1 MANST
6 RIEIPAELER
16 KMEHA
21 IARYPS
27 ERCRSAA
34 MPLLHL
40 WQEHFGFISDEAV
53 LWIAEK
59 LGLQPINI
67 LELVT
72 FYPIFRQQPAGK
84 THIRICRTLSCAMA
98 GGLELMENLRVK
110 LGIEGPSDGEEMHNP
125 IAISADGN
133 YSVEFVECLASC
145 HTAPVCMI
153 GEELHEKVNPE
164 SATDVIGNRP
174 AYAEA
179 TAGKRSA
186 IGNPELAWPPHP
198 MEHRLVYKNIGR
210 PGWTSDIDCYLRDG
224 GYEQLK
230 QALTLSRV
238 DIINKVKNSGLRG
251 RGGAGFSCGL
261 KWSFIKPDEKRPVYL
276 ICNADESEPGTFK
289 DRYIIHYDPHQLLE
303 GMLISCYALNVH
315 TAYIYTRGEFPDGA
329 KILERAIEEARGH
342 DFLGKNILG
351 SGFDVEFYIHR
362 GAGAYICGEETGL
375 IESLEGK
382 RGYPRIKPP
391 YFPAV
396 LGLYMCP
403 TIVNNVE
410 TLCNIKHIIA
420 IGGAE
425 YARLGRPNNTGTRV
439 LCVSGDV
446 RHPGYF
452 EVEVGT
458 VTMGQLIY
466 EMAGGLRPGRKLKA
480 VIPGGSSAKV
490 LRADERF
497 KLKERQ
503 PDGSTTEREISID
516 DIPMDFDSLAATGS
530 MAGSGGVIVLDDSR
544 DMVWVLNNINK
555 FYAHESCGQC
565 TPCREGSLWMQ
576 KITDRMLRGGGVVE
590 DPKTLKTI
598 GDNIAGRT
606 ICAFGEACAWPTQS
620 FVEKFS
626 EEFAARAQKPVPPPL
641 PPEYAP
647 EELIDEESIPTVPM
661 AHDPG
666 WEKAGAK
673 GTI

>member
-1 MANST
+1 MD
-6 RIEIPAELER
+6 E
-16 KMEHA
+16 A

-27 ERCRSAA
+27 DHRRSAA

-40 WQEHFGFISDEAV
+40 WQEHFGFISDDAV

-72 FYPIFRQQPAGK
+72 FYPMFRRQPAGK
-84 THIRICRTLSCAMA
+84 THIRVCRTLSCAMA
-98 GGLELMENLRVK
+98 GSFELMENLSAT
-110 LGIEGPSDGEEMHNP
+110 LGIERPPDGEGTHNP
-125 IAISADGN
+125 ITITGDGK

-153 GEELHEKVNPE
+153 GEQLYENVDANSAATLVRNPQ
-164 SATDVIGNRP
+164 SAVRNLQ
-174 AYAEA
+174 
-179 TAGKRSA
+179 SA
-186 IGNPELAWPPHP
+186 PPHP
-198 MEHRLVYKNIGR
+198 LEHRLIYKNIGR
-210 PGWTSDIDCYLRDG
+210 QDWTTDIDCYLRDG

-230 QALTLSRV
+230 QALSLPRA

-261 KWSFIKPDEKRPVYL
+261 KWSFIKLDEKRPVYL

-289 DRYIIHYDPHQLLE
+289 DRYIIHEDPHQLLE
-303 GMLISCYALNVH
+303 GILISCYALNAR
-315 TAYIYTRGEFPDGA
+315 TAYIYVRGEFPEGA
-329 KILERAIEEARGH
+329 KILERAIEESRAH
-342 DFLGKNILG
+342 NFLGKNILG
-351 SGFDVEFYIHR
+351 SGFDVEVYIHR

-410 TLCNIKHIIA
+410 TLCHIKHIIA
-420 IGGAE
+420 MGGAE
-425 YARLGRPNNTGTRV
+425 YARLGRPNNTGTRIV
-439 LCVSGDV
+439 CVSGDV
-446 RHPGYF
+446 QRPGYF
-452 EVEVGT
+452 EIEVGT

-466 EMAGGLRPGRKLKA
+466 EVAGGLRPGRKLKA

-497 KLKERQ
+497 KLNQRQ
-503 PDGSTTEREISID
+503 PDGSTIEREMSID
-516 DIPMDFDSLAATGS
+516 EIPMDFDSLTAAGS

-544 DMVWVLNNINK
+544 DMVWVLNNINE

-565 TPCREGSLWMQ
+565 TPCREGSLWMK
-576 KITDRMLRGGGVVE
+576 KITDRMLAGGGVVE

-620 FVEKFS
+620 FVQKFP
-626 EEFAARAQKPVPPPL
+626 EEFAALAAKPLPPPL
-641 PPEYAP
+641 PPEYTP
-647 EELIDEESIPTVPM
+647 EELIAEEQIPTVPM